1 MISQGFYL
9 SLIGLIA
16 SFLAGWHINGWRLN
30 ADIESLHATWNQAY
44 SNQVQLTL
52 NTERDL
58 TKLNQHLETSHASAN
73 QKIHQLYV
81 DNRRLAQQLGGLRD
95 PASANWRTLPKTDT
109 TCQCAGAAR
118 EGRLSDQ
125 ATQFLLELARDA
137 DSAAEYANTC
147 HQWAVGVTQELNQP

>member
-1 MISQGFYL
+1 MRSQGIYL
-9 SLIGLIA
+9 IPIVWIA

-30 ADIESLHATWNQAY
+30 ADMASLHATWNQAY

-58 TKLNQHLETSHASAN
+58 TQLNQHLETSHASAN
-73 QKIHQLYV
+73 QKIHQLYT

-95 PASANWRTLPKTDT
+95 PVSANWRTLPKTDT
-109 TCQCAGAAR
+109 SCQCADTTR

-137 DSAAEYANTC
+137 DTAAEYANTC
-147 HQWAVGVTQELNQP
+147 HQWAIGVTQELNQP

>member
-1 MISQGFYL
+1 MTHPRFYL
-9 SLIGLIA
+9 TLIGLIIT
-16 SFLAGWHINGWRLN
+16 FFAGWNINGWRLN
-30 ADIESLHATWNQAY
+30 AEIAQLHVTWNQAY

-58 TKLNQHLETSHASAN
+58 TKLNQQLETDHATTQ
-73 QKIHQLYV
+73 QKIHQLYT
-81 DNRRLAQQLGGLRD
+81 DNRSLAQQLGGLRD

>member
-1 MISQGFYL
+1 MTSLRFYL
-9 SLIGLIA
+9 SIIGLIA
-16 SFLAGWHINGWRLN
+16 AFLAGWNVNGLRLN
-30 ADIESLHATWNQAY
+30 AEIAQLHVTWNQAY
-44 SNQVQLTL
+44 SNQVQRTL

-58 TKLNQHLETSHASAN
+58 AKLNQQLETDHATTE
-73 QKIHQLYV
+73 QKIHHLYT

-95 PASANWRTLPKTDT
+95 NASANWRTLSKTDPA
-109 TCQCAGAAR
+109 CQCANTAS

-147 HQWAVGVTQELNQP
+147 HQWAIGVTQQLNQP